1 MRPETD
7 LMQHVRGRLQ
17 EMAEPDYAEFS
28 RRLLPSGVRRVYGVR
43 VPQLR
48 ALARELVSAYD
59 WDSVFRALLQ
69 PATFEEQMLCGLV
82 LGYGCHDGRR
92 WLETVDCFVGLIDN
106 WSVCDSCCATFKIV
120 QRHRELFWP
129 YLLSQAHSPEQYRQ
143 RFALVVWLGQYR
155 ASAWREAVLDELAQ
169 MPLKNYYA
177 QMAAAWLLSV
187 WVLDLPEETLRVI
200 SEMKVP
206 AEVGLMALQK
216 MADSLRTPSEV
227 RNRLSDMGKQLRAVK
242 CQ

>member
-28 RRLLPSGVRRVYGVR
+28 RRLLPSGVRRLYGVR

-143 RFALVVWLGQYR
+143 RFALVVWLGQYGCGVVALCLGAR
-155 ASAWREAVLDELAQ
+155 PTRRDSTGYQRDESASRGGLDGLA
-169 MPLKNYYA
+169 KNGRLTAYA
-177 QMAAAWLLSV
+177 L
-187 WVLDLPEETLRVI
+187 
-200 SEMKVP
+200 
-206 AEVGLMALQK
+206 
-216 MADSLRTPSEV
+216 
-227 RNRLSDMGKQLRAVK
+227 
-242 CQ
+242 